1 MTAFYNVSPHGDID
15 DLIFDELDYE
25 IRPQIVVRTNSN
37 GTRCVPFCLFTD
49 GFFSGI
55 IP

>member
-1 MTAFYNVSPHGDID
+1 MTAFYNVPPHGDID
-15 DLIFDELDYE
+15 DLIFDELDPAG
-25 IRPQIVVRTNSN
+25 IPN
-37 GTRCVPFCLFTD
+37 GTHSVPFCLFTD